1 VTRITELPQ
10 EHIISMLKG
19 TIDYYVWCGIP
30 CARRWPRK
38 PKLPRA
44 ESTQPAINR
53 FAYAHAIYP
62 FVQPSVIKSY
72 DFISSDTDLT
82 RRDYFIRAF
91 CSGIKY

>member
-1 VTRITELPQ
+1 MARISELPQ

-44 ESTQPAINR
+44 ASTQPAIQR
-53 FAYAHAIYP
+53 FTYAIKLYSQISPRVRKAYQH
-62 FVQPSVIKSY
+62 
-72 DFISSDTDLT
+72 ISSDTDLT
-82 RRDYFIRAF
+82 ARDYFVRAYS
-91 CSGIKY
+91 SGIRY